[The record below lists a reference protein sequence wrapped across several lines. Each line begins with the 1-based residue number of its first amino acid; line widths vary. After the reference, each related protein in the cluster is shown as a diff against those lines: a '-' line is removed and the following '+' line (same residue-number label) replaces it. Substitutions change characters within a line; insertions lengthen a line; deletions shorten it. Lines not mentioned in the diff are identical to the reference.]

1 MTFPGTFVAL
11 FLIRF
16 QHLARHTS
24 GGFVNLDGH
33 LEIWWFCWKKTIELE
48 RDVDKWNC
56 LDRLHAFK
64 PIFCQGFPQILLEKV
79 RFAEENAQPRLEISF
94 PSHRTAS
101 SPLSHGHRVRKN
113 AVNPVFWDEAIIF
126 NYSSHDLSI
135 PKIPKIPSNWIWTGD
150 IPTINPT
157 HKLPS
162 GTRQKISHVISF
174 TVKPPSKRAI
184 FDYHLWLPKRMSH
197 QPEHENH

>member
-1 MTFPGTFVAL
+1 MVTQRAPGLLREDGHAKALGSSKHLGVWMISPRFTWKSTCSVDSYYNKVTFRYIKGISIACKKMMTFPGTFVAL

-48 RDVDKWNC
+48 KDVDKWNC

-101 SPLSHGHRVRKN
+101 SPLSHGHRVRK
-113 AVNPVFWDEAIIF
+113 
-126 NYSSHDLSI
+126 
-135 PKIPKIPSNWIWTGD
+135 
-150 IPTINPT
+150 
-157 HKLPS
+157 
-162 GTRQKISHVISF
+162 TR
-174 TVKPPSKRAI
+174 
-184 FDYHLWLPKRMSH
+184 
-197 QPEHENH
+197 